1 MVVQMTD
8 QLPKPIIID
17 TDPGQ
22 DDAIAVLFA
31 LAAHNQLDV
40 LGITAVA
47 GNVPVNLT
55 SRNARI
61 IAGWANRSDVPVF
74 AGCSRPLVRELIT
87 AEQIH
92 GTEGLGGVPLH
103 EPRTGLGKGHAV
115 EFLVKTLSQ
124 SPERTITLCCIGPLT
139 NLACALIQSPEIA
152 RQIKEVVI
160 MGGAYFT
167 RGNITPVAE
176 FNVYVDPHAAAVV
189 FSSGLSITVFPLDV
203 THKVLTT
210 RARIELFRKIG
221 NQAGRLISDIL
232 THQEQREIG
241 KPGFKGSPLH
251 DPCTIG
257 YLLDPSLFTGRR
269 VNVSIET
276 ASELTLGETVIDWN
290 GITAW
295 KANAYW
301 MTDVDS
307 ERFYSL
313 LTKAIA
319 GLP

>member
-1 MVVQMTD
+1 MTD
-8 QLPKPIIID
+8 QLPNPIIID

-31 LAAHNQLDV
+31 LAAHKQLEV

-61 IAGWANRSDVPVF
+61 ILDWANRSDVPVF
-74 AGCSRPLVRELIT
+74 AGCPRPLVRQLIT

-92 GTEGLGGVPLH
+92 GTEGLGGVQLH
-103 EPRTGLGKGHAV
+103 EPRTGLARGHAV

-124 SPERTITLCCIGPLT
+124 APERSITLCCIGPLT

-160 MGGAYFT
+160 MGGACFNK
-167 RGNITPVAE
+167 GNITPVAE
-176 FNVYVDPHAAAVV
+176 FNIYVDPHAASVV
-189 FSSGLSITVFPLDV
+189 FSSGLPLTVLPLDV
-203 THKVLTT
+203 THKVLTNST
-210 RARIELFRKIG
+210 RIEILRRLG
-221 NQAGRLISDIL
+221 NRAGRLISDIL
-232 THQEQREIG
+232 ADQAGSKFDR
-241 KPGFKGSPLH
+241 PGFQGTPLH

-257 YLLDPSLFTGRR
+257 YLLEPALFAGRH

-276 ASELTLGETVIDWN
+276 GSDLTLGETVVDWN
-290 GITAW
+290 GVTARD
-295 KANAYW
+295 ANAFW
-301 MTDVDS
+301 ITEVDS

-313 LTKAIA
+313 LAQTVAA
-319 GLP
+319 LP